1 MEIDNRALM
10 ILIAILTVLGLIMS
24 MTAIG
29 SIREVQEYQ
38 DSMGLVITDIART
51 IRAPA
56 CVDHDYNRAQMRL
69 RLQGQ
74 STDHDTVLN
83 EMVRMYGSVY
93 DSGDLRNPLWIT
105 DLRAPARW

>member
-1 MEIDNRALM
+1 MEIDNRALL

-29 SIREVQEYQ
+29 NIREVQEYQ

-56 CVDHDYNRAQMRL
+56 CVDQDFKYAHL
-69 RLQGQ
+69 RLTFDKQP
-74 STDHDTVLN
+74 TDHDSVMR
-83 EMVRMYGSVY
+83 EMARMYGSVY
-93 DSGDLRNPLWIT
+93 DNGDLREPHWLT
-105 DLRAPARW
+105 DLRAPTRW